1 MTTIEEYSRNTESK
15 NPPLVGKQSI
25 WTRPIYIHVMPQLRR
40 KISLKACYITVAIW
54 LVILVVVAVYFFI
67 K

>member
-1 MTTIEEYSRNTESK
+1 MPTIKEYSQEGTNKT
-15 NPPLVGKQSI
+15 PPAAPKQSI

-40 KISLKACYITVAIW
+40 KVSHRTFFLTIAVWALVLFVLAI
-54 LVILVVVAVYFFI
+54 YFFI